1 MSADMSLSFAA
12 GASVDAFAAQDELLK
27 VIESTMGNISSLLE
41 KRVKEQMSFSALKS
55 LIVSVI
61 KLTLSTAGVADPE
74 MEEKVMKEI
83 MEQGLLPK
91 PTERKGALSGY
102 TLFTKEKHAEFK
114 ENDGYKG
121 KKPIELTKEI
131 GAMWKA
137 LSEEEKAK
145 YNKRA
150 VEFNA
155 ENPSVASRKG
165 SKKSTKSRKG
175 EPKHT
180 CSFVMTKG
188 ERLGQPC
195 GASVRSDEPTHEGE
209 WLCSKHATAEKKKA
223 ERAESKK
230 SEKKKSKKTEKKEEE
245 EEEKPKKKTKK
256 TEKKKD
262 EEEEEEE
269 EKPKKAKKSKK
280 TEKKDEEEEE
290 EEKPKKKAKKTEKK
304 AEDEEEEEN
313 PKKKA
318 KKTEK
323 KAEEE
328 EEEEKPKKKAKKT
341 EKKEEEEE
349 EKPKKE
355 EKKEVKK
362 LSPEDAK
369 VKAQAILDELM
380 DEYEII
386 GKSLKGSMSKD
397 NLEKYLKMNIE
408 SDNESFEV
416 TVLYPPTSLLFT
428 VTVDEEE
435 VEKRVLIN
443 DKAPTSLKNL
453 HAYLK
458 ML

>member
-1 MSADMSLSFAA
+1 MSSDMSLSFAA

-155 ENPSVASRKG
+155 ENPGVASRKG
-165 SKKSTKSRKG
+165 SKKSTKSRKS
-175 EPKHT
+175 EAKHT

-188 ERLGQPC
+188 ERMGQPC

-209 WLCSKHATAEKKKA
+209 WLCSKHATAEKKKV

-230 SEKKKSKKTEKKEEE
+230 SEKKKKSKKTEKKE
-245 EEEKPKKKTKK
+245 
-256 TEKKKD
+256 
-262 EEEEEEE
+262 
-269 EKPKKAKKSKK
+269 
-280 TEKKDEEEEE
+280 
-290 EEKPKKKAKKTEKK
+290 
-304 AEDEEEEEN
+304 
-313 PKKKA
+313 
-318 KKTEK
+318 
-323 KAEEE
+323 EEE

-349 EKPKKE
+349 EEKPKKKAKKTEKKEEEEEKPKKKAKKTEKKEEEEEKPKKE
-355 EKKEVKK
+355 EKKEEVKK

-369 VKAQAILDELM
+369 VKAQAILDDLM

-397 NLEKYLKMNIE
+397 NLQKYLKMNIE

-435 VEKRVLIN
+435 IEKRVLIN
-443 DKAPTSLKNL
+443 DKAPASLKNL

>member
-1 MSADMSLSFAA
+1 MSSDMSLSFAA

-155 ENPSVASRKG
+155 ENPGVASRKG
-165 SKKSTKSRKG
+165 SKKSTKSRKS
-175 EPKHT
+175 EAKHT

-188 ERLGQPC
+188 ERMGQPC

-209 WLCSKHATAEKKKA
+209 WLCSKHATAEKKKV

-230 SEKKKSKKTEKKEEE
+230 SEKKKKSKKTEKKE
-245 EEEKPKKKTKK
+245 
-256 TEKKKD
+256 
-262 EEEEEEE
+262 
-269 EKPKKAKKSKK
+269 
-280 TEKKDEEEEE
+280 EEEEE
-290 EEKPKKKAKKTEKK
+290 EEKPKKKAKKTEK
-304 AEDEEEEEN
+304 N
-313 PKKKA
+313 
-318 KKTEK
+318 
-323 KAEEE
+323 EEE

-341 EKKEEEEE
+341 EKKEEEEDEEKPKKKAKKTEKKEEDEEEEKPKKKAKKTEKKEEEDEE

-355 EKKEVKK
+355 EAKK
-362 LSPEDAK
+362 LSPKDAK
-369 VKAQAILDELM
+369 VKAQAILDDLM

-443 DKAPTSLKNL
+443 DKAPASLKNL